1 MADRGSSKD
10 SPPHSRLF
18 IIHPKTFT
26 ADDFHRYFDEFGTI
40 EDLYVVRE
48 KGGDPKGMYVFP
60 VFIYFLC
67 KSSVSPYP

>member
-1 MADRGSSKD
+1 MADRSSKD

-18 IIHPKTFT
+18 IIHPKSLT

-48 KGGDPKGMYVFP
+48 RSGEPKG
-60 VFIYFLC
+60 IYFLYL
-67 KSSVSPYP
+67 SIYYLWT